1 MSNQPQSNIIN
12 MESSNFDQQA
22 KHIVSEIKDII
33 ESKGQDLDTVLAS
46 AGISKEDGD
55 KIFSGETVP
64 SLTQFLALC
73 EISGITIKLPS
84 VETPNN
90 PM

>member
-1 MSNQPQSNIIN
+1 

-22 KHIVSEIKDII
+22 KHIISEIKDII
-33 ESKGQDLDTVLAS
+33 ESKGQDIESVLES
-46 AGISKEDGD
+46 TGILKEDGN
-55 KIFSGETVP
+55 KIFSGETIP
-64 SLTQFLALC
+64 SLSQFLALC
-73 EISGITIKLPS
+73 EISGITFKLPS

>member
-1 MSNQPQSNIIN
+1 

-22 KHIVSEIKDII
+22 KHIISEIKDII
-33 ESKGQDLDTVLAS
+33 ESKGQDVESVLES
-46 AGISKEDGD
+46 AGISKEDGS
-55 KIFSGETVP
+55 KIFSGETIP
-64 SLTQFLALC
+64 TLSQFLALC
-73 EISGITIKLPS
+73 EISGITFKLPS